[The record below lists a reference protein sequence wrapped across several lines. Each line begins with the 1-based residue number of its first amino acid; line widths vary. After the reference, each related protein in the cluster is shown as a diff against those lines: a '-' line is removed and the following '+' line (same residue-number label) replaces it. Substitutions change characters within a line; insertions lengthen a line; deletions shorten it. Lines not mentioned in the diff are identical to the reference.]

1 MKYIL
6 TLLIFILISC
16 SSNSKSPYLSL
27 DNDASSNGSERTF
40 DFKKMTFEKFKIFLL
55 EYSDKVGYPNIND

>member
-6 TLLIFILISC
+6 TLLIFILVSC

-27 DNDASSNGSERTF
+27 DDNASSKITDKTY
-40 DFKKMTFEKFKIFLL
+40 DFKKMTFEKFKIFLI
-55 EYSDKVGYPNIND
+55 EYSDKADYPNIND